1 MPKSISSVGLDA
13 SAQPSERFRIG
24 ALPQLGDTGI
34 HHPQVYGDIAR
45 REAERLRDMGFRLYA
60 SADDIFGS
68 TDGRVCAGQISIQ
81 RQSALALS
89 NALSNSVRKDLD
101 EAQDAISL
109 GMVRRQGQSFER
121 GRLRRS

>member
-81 RQSALALS
+81 RQSALAL
-89 NALSNSVRKDLD
+89 L
-101 EAQDAISL
+101 
-109 GMVRRQGQSFER
+109 
-121 GRLRRS
+121 